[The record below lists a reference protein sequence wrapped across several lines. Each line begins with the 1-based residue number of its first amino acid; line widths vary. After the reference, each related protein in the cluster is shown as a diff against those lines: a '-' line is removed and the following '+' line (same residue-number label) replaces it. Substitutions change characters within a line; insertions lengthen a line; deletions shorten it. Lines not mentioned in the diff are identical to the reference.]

1 MTCNS
6 DCPICFETIECNVNR
21 IITECGH
28 EFHCSCLMKSV
39 TANNFG
45 CPLCRSALA
54 EEPEEEE
61 EEDEEEDNGDHDE
74 LNSYNENYSDDIRF
88 DSDLT
93 ESHLLRGFRWLFV
106 QQRTEEPEVVPSI
119 FDGNSFS
126 ITRNSIRNAPPTS
139 DTEPIDEAEEEEEEQ
154 EWKEC
159 EKRTRKVQKF
169 SNELVND
176 ILLKRIPYE
185 KLLSAY
191 LCSRFPDLFDFIEFQ
206 RDDDKIFSILEEK
219 VTILANEIQE
229 DEDREV
235 V

>member
-6 DCPICFETIECNVNR
+6 DCPICFETITLNVNR

-39 TANNFG
+39 TTNNFG
-45 CPLCRSALA
+45 CPLCRSVLA
-54 EEPEEEE
+54 ETNDED
-61 EEDEEEDNGDHDE
+61 EDEEEEYEDE

-93 ESHLLRGFRWLFV
+93 ENYLLRGFRWLFV
-106 QQRTEEPEVVPSI
+106 QQTVPTI
-119 FDGNSFS
+119 FDGSSFA
-126 ITRNSIRNAPPTS
+126 ITRNSIRNS
-139 DTEPIDEAEEEEEEQ
+139 EPLDEIDEEEEEEER
-154 EWKEC
+154 EWKDC
-159 EKRTRKVQKF
+159 EKRTRKVQQF
-169 SNELVND
+169 SSELVND

-191 LCSRFPDLFDFIEFQ
+191 LCSKFPNLFDFIEFQ

-219 VTILANEIQE
+219 VTVLSNEIQRE
-229 DEDREV
+229 EEYDEDHV
-235 V
+235 HIFD